1 MYGCGSKVT
10 NTDLSLSYGGVDI
23 LALLDSSIETESER
37 KPVGLVLDLVRAM
50 EFVSGIVSPW
60 W

>member
-37 KPVGLVLDLVRAM
+37 KPVGLVLDLVRAR
-50 EFVSGIVSPW
+50 EFVTGIVSPW
-60 W
+60 

>member
-10 NTDLSLSYGGVDI
+10 NTDLSLSYGGVNI

-37 KPVGLVLDLVRAM
+37 KPVGLVLDLVHAR
-50 EFVSGIVSPW
+50 EFVTGIVSPW

>member
-10 NTDLSLSYGGVDI
+10 NTDLSLSYGSVDI

-37 KPVGLVLDLVRAM
+37 KPGGRVLGFVRAR
-50 EFVSGIVSPW
+50 EFVTGIVSPW